1 MAFRTLLLSAAA
13 LTAICATSCTKE
25 YTCQC
30 TITYSGAPGLPAPQ
44 VKEYPV
50 RDTKTKAQNLCR
62 ENSNTTTKDG
72 ITADEDC
79 TLY

>member
-1 MAFRTLLLSAAA
+1 MAIRTLLLSAAA
-13 LTAICATSCTKE
+13 LTAVCATSCVKD

-30 TITYSGAPGLPAPQ
+30 TITYSGAPGLPEPK
-44 VKEYPV
+44 VMEYTV

-62 ENSNTTTKDG
+62 DNSSTTVTTG

>member
-13 LTAICATSCTKE
+13 LAAICATSCTKE

-30 TITYSGAPGLPAPQ
+30 TITYTGAPGMPEPQ
-44 VKEYPV
+44 VKEYPI
-50 RDTKTKAQNLCR
+50 RDTKKAAQNLCR
-62 ENSNTTTKDG
+62 ENSSTTITNG

-79 TLY
+79 SLY